1 MATIAVVFGGGAAH
15 GAYQAGVWAVLGPRL
30 RPTFVIGSSIGAI
43 NAAGTARML
52 PEQVPQWWQY
62 FSEAKVNGPIFLRR
76 HFVPVLDRM
85 LQAPKL
91 DSRAVLA
98 VTTSVPDFQAHVTRL
113 DVLTAPEAREWLLAS
128 SAMPGVFSPVERA
141 GVSYV
146 DGGVVNDL
154 PVDIARQIGA
164 DYVIAI
170 SGEGIGRIG
179 PDHGDLYLKP
189 SERLPGLFN
198 FRPEAIANMIALGR
212 RDAQIALKRAH
223 FSPFHR

>member
-1 MATIAVVFGGGAAH
+1 MATIAVVFGGGAAN

-52 PEQVPQWWQY
+52 PEQVPQWWQH

-128 SAMPGVFSPVERA
+128 RAMPGVFFAS
-141 GVSYV
+141 
-146 DGGVVNDL
+146 
-154 PVDIARQIGA
+154 
-164 DYVIAI
+164 
-170 SGEGIGRIG
+170 
-179 PDHGDLYLKP
+179 
-189 SERLPGLFN
+189 
-198 FRPEAIANMIALGR
+198 
-212 RDAQIALKRAH
+212 
-223 FSPFHR
+223 

>member
-1 MATIAVVFGGGAAH
+1 MVAAFF
-15 GAYQAGVWAVLGPRL
+15 R
-30 RPTFVIGSSIGAI
+30 SK
-43 NAAGTARML
+43 
-52 PEQVPQWWQY
+52 
-62 FSEAKVNGPIFLRR
+62 SEWTDLLRR

-85 LQAPKL
+85 PSPQ
-91 DSRAVLA
+91 
-98 VTTSVPDFQAHVTRL
+98 TRFAGGVSSDNQCPGFSSTCDPTGCVDCNL
-113 DVLTAPEAREWLLAS
+113 RRGVVARFKRHARR
-128 SAMPGVFSPVERA
+128 FSPVERA

-170 SGEGIGRIG
+170 SWRRNWPHW

-198 FRPEAIANMIALGR
+198 FSA
-212 RDAQIALKRAH
+212 
-223 FSPFHR
+223 